1 MKTTSM
7 LAVATLG
14 ALTLPAIAAPRESVT
29 FTNVLSESFLD
40 DAPNQVRTHVFTGGY
55 SVGRIRVTGT
65 LTAIA
70 DTTWAEDSRVRIT
83 APNGV
88 ASVLMPLSQ
97 GAFTGSLAVTDA
109 VFRIEQVIATSAGSW
124 NFRFFENVVD
134 VEGVGPD
141 ANWNTITLTLDDDI
155 SPPPG
160 DLPATASI
168 PQGTGSLS
176 SVSDTLGTNALA
188 HMYKIQICSPSTFQA
203 STLNGTMVDTQLYLF
218 NASGVGVAYSDQ
230 VGFEDQSTI
239 TSQFTSSLPAGD
251 YYLAISEWDTTAID
265 ASGNRLWNDEPWDVE
280 RAPDGPGALN
290 PIAGWILDTVEG
302 GVYTITLTGAC
313 FVGPSF
319 NCIADVDDGTFTGTP
334 DGAVTIDDLLYYLV
348 AFENGS
354 TDADVDNGT
363 FTGTQDGAVTIDD
376 LLFFLVR
383 FEEGC

>member
-1 MKTTSM
+1 MKAMSIQA
-7 LAVATLG
+7 LAVLG
-14 ALTLPAIAAPRESVT
+14 VASMHALAAPRESVT
-29 FTNVLSESFLD
+29 YTNVLSESFLD

-55 SVGRIRVTGT
+55 QVGRLRVTGT

-97 GAFTGSLAVTDA
+97 GAFTGSLSVTDA
-109 VFRIEQVIATSAGSW
+109 VFRIDQVIATSTGSW

-141 ANWNTITLTLDDDI
+141 ANWETFTLTLDDDI

-168 PQGTGSLS
+168 PQGSGSLS
-176 SVSDTLGTNALA
+176 SVSDTLGTNGLA

-203 STLNGTMVDTQLYLF
+203 STLNGTMIDTQLYLF
-218 NASGVGVAYSDQ
+218 NASGIGVAYSDQ

-251 YYLAISEWDTTAID
+251 YYLAISEWDTAAID
-265 ASGNRLWNDEPWDVE
+265 ASGNRLWNDEPWDEE
-280 RAPDGPGALN
+280 RAPDGPGAAN
-290 PIAGWILDTVEG
+290 PVAGWLIDIVEG

-319 NCIADVDDGTFTGTP
+319 NCVADVDDGTGSGTR
-334 DGAVTIDDLLYYLV
+334 DGAVTIDDLLYFLA
-348 AFENGS
+348 AFEAGAAG
-354 TDADVDNGT
+354 ADIDNGT